1 MDEQIYEFPCET
13 HGVNPG
19 TSCRFWELW
28 LSNLLVSNTKMDVRS
43 AFSSFSGTSGSN
55 WMTTGS
61 LLRCATSW
69 ASIFGTT
76 KQCTNSCGRMLCF
89 PLLHLSPFEGLSYL
103 SSWNLT
109 HILDI
114 PDIPKLFEHEFNLC
128 RGQCVHL
135 NIMSKTALKTCKK
148 NKMPEYA

>member
-1 MDEQIYEFPCET
+1 M
-13 HGVNPG
+13 
-19 TSCRFWELW
+19 ELW
-28 LSNLLVSNTKMDVRS
+28 LSNLVVSNTKMDVRN
-43 AFSSFSGTSGSN
+43 AFSGFSRTSGSN
-55 WMTTGS
+55 PMTSNWISPLMRYILGFSFWYHQTVGS
-61 LLRCATSW
+61 
-69 ASIFGTT
+69 
-76 KQCTNSCGRMLCF
+76 NSCGRLLCF

-135 NIMSKTALKTCKK
+135 NIVKKALKTCKK
-148 NKMPEYA
+148 NKMPEDA